1 MTGSKFECKL
11 FILEFGRET
20 ECKLFMLDFGSEL
33 ECKLFILDFGN
44 EMECKFFILDLC
56 KATFLSNCKEDLSL
70 RELRIV
76 RDKVFDVRAV
86 FGTAVRAG
94 TRILDRAGLNLKFS
108 TEQFVLSETN
118 KVGRICT

>member
-1 MTGSKFECKL
+1 MTGSKLECKL

-44 EMECKFFILDLC
+44 EMECKFFILDLGR
-56 KATFLSNCKEDLSL
+56 KEELSL

-118 KVGRICT
+118 KVGRIRT

>member
-1 MTGSKFECKL
+1 MTGEMDCKF
-11 FILEFGRET
+11 
-20 ECKLFMLDFGSEL
+20 
-33 ECKLFILDFGN
+33 FILDFER
-44 EMECKFFILDLC
+44 EMECKFFILDLG
-56 KATFLSNCKEDLSL
+56 KSIFLSNCKEDLSL

-118 KVGRICT
+118 KVGRIRT